1 LLKRIISG
9 IMLALLLAN
18 ILLLTFNIQPV
29 ESEPKTWT
37 VNDDGSSASSK
48 PHAAQEGTNSA
59 DAFRTAATH
68 MSTPAIGSVL
78 ENRVLEPGNEATL
91 GDSAW
96 AYDYPEQL
104 VIGLN
109 DTQPNRYLHLMDLI
123 SSNGG
128 ELLNNVSMNGEVRA
142 VVVGVPRSGMSTFVS
157 QVDDANLSRYIE
169 PNISVQADFAPND
182 PDWSKQWGP
191 AKIEADYAWNVTVGD
206 PSVLVAVVDTGIDW
220 HHPDLAAHYVPLGY
234 DWVNNNPDPMD
245 DYGHGT
251 HVAGIIGA
259 VINNSLGIA
268 GLAQVRIMAEK
279 VLDASGEGASSNVA
293 LGIIHAVDRGAKIIN
308 LSLGSNEN
316 SELLHEAVKYAYDH
330 GVLIVAAAGNDAT
343 NAKSY
348 PAAYGEAVAVSATD
362 NLDNPAVFTSY
373 GDWVDIAAPG
383 VNIYSTFGNDSY
395 AYMSGTSMASPH
407 VAGVAALIWS
417 RFPTMTRDQVWAQLQ
432 YSADDLGEPGFD
444 VYYGFGRVNA
454 RRAVEQAPTDHDVLV
469 LNLKRPS
476 RMTRGDFA
484 TINTTILNMG
494 TSSESDI
501 TVRLLVNSSAVN
513 STIISFLASGASAM
527 VSFSWNANAQGL
539 FNVTSY
545 VLPFRGETVVEN
557 NALSAWIE
565 VAIPQVIRVPD
576 QYSTIQGAINAAN
589 EGDTVFVASGTY
601 YENVY
606 IVKNSLKLI
615 GENASTTI
623 IDGGGVGDVVVV
635 SVDQTEI
642 CGLTVRNSGT
652 NPTEDVPSSGVMV
665 YDCES
670 VNITNVVATNNWGG
684 IFLYCSS
691 NDVLEK
697 NHMTGNH
704 FNFGVDGYELSNFIH
719 SIDESNMVEDKPIC
733 YVRNGSNETVST
745 IVGCVLLVS
754 STNVTVENLDLAN
767 NYAGVF
773 CLNST
778 SVSITNLNVSWSSVG
793 VYVRNCTSIAVR
805 GSELTENRFGILVE
819 DSEKVAVKNNV
830 INNSLSLG
838 DGIKIIHS
846 TKCQAKLNVLT
857 DCARGL
863 YLSYS
868 NNNTV
873 SLNILRRN
881 SIDLW
886 LYFSNEN
893 VVSKNEASSSFL
905 GGIFLTRANSNLLT
919 ENCLLNN
926 IQRYDV
932 ALIIETSY
940 NNGIYHNNFVNNTY
954 NVFCTN
960 SINAFDD
967 GYPSGGNYWSDYIGV
982 DLYSGLYQNE
992 SGSDGIV
999 DKPYVID
1006 PNNRDQYPLMVPWTP
1021 IPPAAITVAVEIE
1034 PDTLN
1039 LRSKSEWITC
1049 YIELPEDYDA
1059 ADINVTTVAL
1069 NGTIPADSTVKFNRT
1084 AVSELILSEGIMV
1097 GNVTLTV
1104 SGQLDDGT
1112 PFVGSVVI
1120 RVRMPGDINM
1130 DGKVDGRDIIS
1141 AARSFGTVPGD
1152 PRWNSTADENE
1163 DGRIDGR
1170 DMVAVARSFGKS
1182 YI

>member
-1 LLKRIISG
+1 
-9 IMLALLLAN
+9 
-18 ILLLTFNIQPV
+18 
-29 ESEPKTWT
+29 
-37 VNDDGSSASSK
+37 
-48 PHAAQEGTNSA
+48 
-59 DAFRTAATH
+59 
-68 MSTPAIGSVL
+68 
-78 ENRVLEPGNEATL
+78 
-91 GDSAW
+91 
-96 AYDYPEQL
+96 
-104 VIGLN
+104 
-109 DTQPNRYLHLMDLI
+109 
-123 SSNGG
+123 
-128 ELLNNVSMNGEVRA
+128 
-142 VVVGVPRSGMSTFVS
+142 
-157 QVDDANLSRYIE
+157 
-169 PNISVQADFAPND
+169 
-182 PDWSKQWGP
+182 
-191 AKIEADYAWNVTVGD
+191 
-206 PSVLVAVVDTGIDW
+206 
-220 HHPDLAAHYVPLGY
+220 
-234 DWVNNNPDPMD
+234 
-245 DYGHGT
+245 
-251 HVAGIIGA
+251 
-259 VINNSLGIA
+259 
-268 GLAQVRIMAEK
+268 MAEK
-279 VLDASGEGASSNVA
+279 VLDASGEGTSSNVA

-308 LSLGSNEN
+308 LSLGSNEK

-330 GVLIVAAAGNDAT
+330 GVLVVAAAGNDAT

-348 PAAYGEAVAVSATD
+348 PAAYDEAVAVSATD
-362 NLDNPAVFTSY
+362 NLDNPAEFTNY

-417 RFPTMTRDQVWAQLQ
+417 RFPNMTRDQVWARLQ

-454 RRAVEQAPTDHDVLV
+454 RKAVEQAPTDHDVLV

-476 RMTRGDFA
+476 RMALGDYA
-484 TINTTILNMG
+484 TINTTVLNMG

-501 TVRLLVNSSAVN
+501 TVRLLVNGGAVN
-513 STIISFLASGASAM
+513 STIISFLASGASTM

-545 VLPFRGETVVEN
+545 VLPLKGETVVEN

-601 YENVY
+601 YENLY
-606 IVKNSLKLI
+606 IVKNPLKLI

-635 SVDQTEI
+635 SADQTEI
-642 CGLTVRNSGT
+642 CGLTVRNSGR
-652 NPTEDVPSSGVMV
+652 NPTQDVPSSGVMV
-665 YDCES
+665 YDCEN
-670 VNITNVVATNNWGG
+670 VNITNVVATDNWCG

-691 NDVLEK
+691 NDVFEK

-719 SIDESNMVEDKPIC
+719 SIDESNLVEDKPIC
-733 YVRNGSNETVST
+733 YVRNGSNETVSAV
-745 IVGCVLLVS
+745 VGCVLLVN
-754 STNVTVENLDLAN
+754 STNITVENLDLAN

-778 SVSITNLNVSWSSVG
+778 SVSITSLNVSWSSVG

-857 DCARGL
+857 DCANGL

-873 SLNILRRN
+873 SFNILRRN

-905 GGIFLTRANSNLLT
+905 CGIFLTRANSNLLM

-926 IQRYDV
+926 IRRYDI

-940 NNGIYHNNFVNNTY
+940 NNSIYHNNFINNTY

-960 SINAFDD
+960 STNAFDD
-967 GYPSGGNYWSDYIGV
+967 GYPSGGNYWSDFIGV
-982 DLYSGLYQNE
+982 DLCSGPYQNE
-992 SGSDGIV
+992 SGSDGIG
-999 DKPYVID
+999 DTPYVID
-1006 PNNRDQYPLMVPWTP
+1006 SDNVDHYPLLGPWLEFGVDDVVVTSVVPDRTWVYQGLS
-1021 IPPAAITVAVEIE
+1021 A
-1034 PDTLN
+1034 N
-1039 LRSKSEWITC
+1039 
-1049 YIELPEDYDA
+1049 
-1059 ADINVTTVAL
+1059 INVTVL
-1069 NGTIPADSTVKFNRT
+1069 NKGDFDENV
-1084 AVSELILSEGIMV
+1084 
-1097 GNVTLTV
+1097 NVTLYYNITTNEIIGTQNITIPTEENRTLSFV
-1104 SGQLDDGT
+1104 WDTMGVPYCHNYTIKAVATIPLDNNPADNALVCG
-1112 PFVGSVVI
+1112 PI
-1120 RVRMPGDINM
+1120 NVRIMGDING
-1130 DGKVDGRDIIS
+1130 DGKVDGKDLGQAAQSFASYGPNYLYPGS
-1141 AARSFGTVPGD
+1141 APS
-1152 PRWNSTADENE
+1152 PRWNLDADING
-1163 DGRIDGR
+1163 DNKIDGK
-1170 DMVAVARSFGKS
+1170 DLGAIARNFGKT
-1182 YI
+1182 YQ